1 MAEEAM
7 KQLGS
12 TDTAQP
18 ELCEASDHPNHLQ
31 DHLDHLGQPPQAGQ
45 ALGTGQEQSNAE
57 TDGHRGQP
65 DGNRQE
71 KRSWANWILET
82 NQRSA
87 ELERQHEEKRRN
99 VRS

>member
-1 MAEEAM
+1 M

-12 TDTAQP
+12 TDTVQP

-45 ALGTGQEQSNAE
+45 ALGTGQEQRNAE
-57 TDGHRGQP
+57 IEVRRGQP
-65 DGNRQE
+65 DGIRQE
-71 KRSWANWILET
+71 NRSWANWILET

-87 ELERQHEEKRRN
+87 ELEKQREEKQRK
-99 VRS
+99 VKS